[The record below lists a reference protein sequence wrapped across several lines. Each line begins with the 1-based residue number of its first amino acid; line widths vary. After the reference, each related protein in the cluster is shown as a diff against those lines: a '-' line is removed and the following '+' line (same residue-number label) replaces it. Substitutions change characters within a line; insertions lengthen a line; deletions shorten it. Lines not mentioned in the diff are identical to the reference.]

1 MLGYRDIHGFWNIG
15 SRVMA
20 ILGYREG
27 GRSAQSLSLFSQ
39 GALFVYIMHLWWQY
53 HIGKLKW
60 DRFGEDAVPYPSMAD
75 QKNVYGDWCAA
86 SVSQYKD
93 GELSR
98 KDLGIMASRVWV
110 LQFLV
115 QRAQQGFFTMD
126 GKPVFQVGPE
136 KHQWPS
142 GGKSPPAKIAMS
154 LLSFGQK
161 VENQPSQDLLRF
173 VAANW
178 RAVVGYAFHPPTSS
192 RGMMRVTNPHDIPAP
207 YATQPPYT
215 LQLPPPRTS
224 THPRTFRRTFFHA
237 TMHVCPPC
245 AQAVR
250 SSVARDGQPKT
261 LRCWPREGKGASC
274 RCCC

>member
-1 MLGYRDIHGFWNIG
+1 
-15 SRVMA
+15 MA

-39 GALFVYIMHLWWQY
+39 GALFVYINHVWWQF
-53 HIGKLKW
+53 HTGKYKW
-60 DRFGEDAVPYPSMAD
+60 DRFGEDAVPYPTFSD
-75 QKNVYGDWCAA
+75 QKYVYGDFCAA

-93 GELSR
+93 GDLSR

-154 LLSFGQK
+154 LVSFGQK
-161 VENQPSQDLLRF
+161 AENQPSQDLLRF

-192 RGMMRVTNPHDIPAP
+192 RGMMRLTNPHDIPAP
-207 YATQPPYT
+207 YATEPP
-215 LQLPPPRTS
+215 LHPPAPPP
-224 THPRTFRRTFFHA
+224 THLHAPPHVSSHDLPRNHA
-237 TMHVCPPC
+237 CLP
-245 AQAVR
+245 ALRAGR
-250 SSVARDGQPKT
+250 SK
-261 LRCWPREGKGASC
+261 
-274 RCCC
+274 

>member
-1 MLGYRDIHGFWNIG
+1 
-15 SRVMA
+15 MA

-39 GALFVYIMHLWWQY
+39 GALFVYINHVWWLY
-53 HIGKLKW
+53 HTGKYKW
-60 DRFGEDAVPYPSMAD
+60 DRFGEDSVPYPSFSD
-75 QKNVYGDWCAA
+75 QKYVYGDWCAA

-93 GELSR
+93 RELSR
-98 KDLGIMASRVWV
+98 KDLGIMAARVWV
-110 LQFLV
+110 LHFLV

-154 LLSFGQK
+154 LVSFGQK
-161 VENQPSQDLLRF
+161 AENQPSQDLLRF

-192 RGMMRVTNPHDIPAP
+192 RGMMRLTNPHDIPAP
-207 YATQPPYT
+207 YATQPPCT
-215 LQLPPPRTS
+215 LQLPLPRTS
-224 THPRTFRRTFFHA
+224 THLRTFRRTFFHE

-250 SSVARDGQPKT
+250 SSVAGDGQPKNV
-261 LRCWPREGKGASC
+261 RWRPQGKAFARASC
-274 RCCC
+274 LCCC